1 MKRIL
6 FFSAL
11 ASFAVFLSCSKSHDG
26 NRGAR
31 AVTIDTTIA
40 SGTQYVLDLK
50 PYGDADDVA
59 AIKTQAANYTT
70 SEIINTGAGFSAVY
84 HFSAIADVKNPA
96 TQQVVI
102 AVTEGGNRRQSRP
115 CTDSTL
121 ITINFKVQ

>member
-1 MKRIL
+1 MKRFL

-11 ASFAVFLSCSKSHDG
+11 VSAVALLSCSKQGDHGYHGS
-26 NRGAR
+26 RS
-31 AVTIDTTIA
+31 VTIDTTIA

-50 PYGDADDVA
+50 TYGDADDVA

-70 SEIINTGAGFSAVY
+70 SEIINTGSGFSAVY
-84 HFSAIADVKNPA
+84 HFSAIADVKNPT

-102 AVTEGGNRRQSRP
+102 SVTEGNHGQSRP
-115 CTDSTL
+115 CKDSTL

>member
-1 MKRIL
+1 MKRFL

-11 ASFAVFLSCSKSHDG
+11 ASVVVLLSCSKGHDG
-26 NRGAR
+26 NHGSRS
-31 AVTIDTTIA
+31 VTIDTTIA

-59 AIKTQAANYTT
+59 AIKTQATNYTI
-70 SEIINTGAGFSAVY
+70 SEIINTSVGFSAVY
-84 HFSAIADVKNPA
+84 RFSAVADVKNPA

-102 AVTEGGNRRQSRP
+102 AVTEGGNRGRS
-115 CTDSTL
+115 CSDSTL